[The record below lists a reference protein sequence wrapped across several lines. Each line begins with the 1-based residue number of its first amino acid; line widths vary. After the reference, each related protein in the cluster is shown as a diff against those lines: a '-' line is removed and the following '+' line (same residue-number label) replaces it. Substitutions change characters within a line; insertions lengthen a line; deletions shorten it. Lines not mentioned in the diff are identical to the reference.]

1 MRKLFF
7 LLLLAIPVLL
17 TSCGDDEDGIA
28 SGGLKVTYKVISS
41 PADKTYVLASYNDNQ
56 GNFIVDE
63 VESGWSLDVELPKGK
78 KAFINGAVMVKSNF
92 TGEVDHASTSVKVQI
107 LKDGKVIKEA
117 EGLSAV
123 VEVNP

>member
-1 MRKLFF
+1 
-7 LLLLAIPVLL
+7 LLNYL
-17 TSCGDDEDGIA
+17 
-28 SGGLKVTYKVISS
+28 ISS
-41 PADKTYVLASYNDNQ
+41 PEDKTYVLASYNDSQ

-78 KAFINGAVMVKSNF
+78 KAFINGAVMVKSKF

-107 LKDGKVIKEA
+107 LKDGKIIKEA

>member
-7 LLLLAIPVLL
+7 LLLLAIPVLV
-17 TSCGDDEDGIA
+17 TSCGDDEDGVT
-28 SGGLKVTYKVISS
+28 SGSLKVTYKVISS
-41 PADKTYVLASYNDNQ
+41 PADKTYVLASYNDSQ

-78 KAFINGAVMVKSNF
+78 KAFINGAVMVKSKF